1 MKPSCATRDACVSPC
16 FHVAPTP
23 PEPVAPPRPIPAAGA
38 ASGRVVLRRQNRP
51 GQSRCY
57 LERRLPSR
65 RLHPGARE
73 PQTTT
78 DRARNCT
85 GWFVARSDQIDR
97 SIRCAERAFARAE
110 RHRMELTPQG
120 WHVRVPTSI
129 PLCSMLESHLAN
141 CNGGAVWRRSVM
153 NTQFIH
159 RPVYLQARA
168 DCAAGPPELPPVP
181 LAMAII
187 TWHQTGECVGD
198 YSTAKLSLGCY
209 RLPMNTCHVTSTPSC
224 AQAQAS
230 IPVPRIVCSADWWWA
245 CAETAAATC

>member
-1 MKPSCATRDACVSPC
+1 MRRRDGSQAGGRPERGRAERARMLGRTLKLTERGCTSMKPSCATRDACVSPC

-110 RHRMELTPQG
+110 R
-120 WHVRVPTSI
+120 TSSHGAHTAG
-129 PLCSMLESHLAN
+129 LACTSTYEYTSMLESHLAN
-141 CNGGAVWRRSVM
+141 
-153 NTQFIH
+153 
-159 RPVYLQARA
+159 
-168 DCAAGPPELPPVP
+168 
-181 LAMAII
+181 
-187 TWHQTGECVGD
+187 
-198 YSTAKLSLGCY
+198 
-209 RLPMNTCHVTSTPSC
+209 
-224 AQAQAS
+224 
-230 IPVPRIVCSADWWWA
+230 
-245 CAETAAATC
+245 